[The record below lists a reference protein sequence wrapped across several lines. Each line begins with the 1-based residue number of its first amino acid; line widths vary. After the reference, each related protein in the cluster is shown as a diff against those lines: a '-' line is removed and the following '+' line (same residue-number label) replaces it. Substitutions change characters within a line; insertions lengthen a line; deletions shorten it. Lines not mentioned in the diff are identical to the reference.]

1 MLRRAIIILR
11 CHERKI
17 MFILINIP
25 VGWFVSN
32 NNNNKKSK
40 NLGDTKRLKAV
51 IDNVI
56 DGIITITDKG
66 MIDSFNQAATKIF
79 GYSVDEVIGKNVKVL
94 MPEPFHSEHDGYLHS
109 HNTTGVKKIIG
120 IGREVAGQRKDGST
134 FPLDLAVT
142 DFTIDNQRYFL
153 GIIRDLSE
161 RQRSEDELVVLQSR
175 LQGVFN
181 SVIDGVIIID
191 AKGTIDAFNPA
202 AEGIFGFTEE
212 EVLGENVK
220 ILMPNPYRSEHDGYL
235 KNHLTTGEKKIIG
248 IGREVSGLCK
258 DGTVFPM
265 DLAVSPMQISGKPM
279 FVGLVRNI
287 TERKQREEDTKLAKL
302 DAESANRMKS
312 EFLANMSHELRTPL
326 NAIIGYSEMLKED
339 AEDEGNTQTID
350 DLNKICQSGN
360 HLLKLINDVLD
371 LAKIEAGCVELV
383 VEKFNV
389 LALVQEVS
397 TVIKHQMSNNNNRF
411 DIVCDANIGEI
422 IGDEYRLR
430 QVLLNLLS
438 NAAKFTSEG
447 LVTMAVNRE
456 EQKGR
461 QQLVITVSDTG
472 IGMTPE
478 QVDKVFI
485 PFVQADASTTR
496 QFGGTGLGLAISK
509 DISNI
514 MKGTLQAQSEEG
526 KGSTF
531 TVRIPVDL
539 SSFN

>member
-1 MLRRAIIILR
+1 MLRGAIIILP
-11 CHERKI
+11 CYKRKI
-17 MFILINIP
+17 MFILSEIP
-25 VGWFVSN
+25 LGWSV

-56 DGIITITDKG
+56 DGIITITDEG

-109 HNTTGVKKIIG
+109 HKTTGVKKIIG
-120 IGREVAGQRKDGST
+120 IGREVSGQRKDGST

-142 DFTIDNQRYFL
+142 DFTIDSQRYFL

-191 AKGTIDAFNPA
+191 GKGTIDAFNPA

-220 ILMPNPYRSEHDGYL
+220 VLMPNPYRSGHDGYL
-235 KNHLTTGEKKIIG
+235 KNYLTTGEKKIIG

-265 DLAVSPMQISGKPM
+265 DLAVSPMQISGEPM

-287 TERKQREEDTKLAKL
+287 TKRKQREEDTKLAKL

-350 DLNKICQSGN
+350 DLNKICLSGN

-389 LALVQEVS
+389 FALVQEVS
-397 TVIKHQMSNNNNRF
+397 IVIKHQMSNNNNRF
-411 DIVCDANIGEI
+411 DIVCDENIGEI

-438 NAAKFTSEG
+438 NAAKFTNEG
-447 LVTMAVNRE
+447 LVTMAVKRE
-456 EQKGR
+456 EQEGK
-461 QQLVITVSDTG
+461 QQLAIIVSDTG

-478 QVDKVFI
+478 QVDKIFI

-539 SSFN
+539 SFFN

>member
-1 MLRRAIIILR
+1 
-11 CHERKI
+11 
-17 MFILINIP
+17 
-25 VGWFVSN
+25 V
-32 NNNNKKSK
+32 NNKDNASN

-51 IDNVI
+51 IDHVI
-56 DGIITITDKG
+56 DGIITITEKG
-66 MIDSFNQAATKIF
+66 LIDSFNQAATKIF
-79 GYSVDEVIGKNVKVL
+79 GYSADEVIGKNVKVL
-94 MPEPFHSEHDGYLHS
+94 MPEPFHSEHDGYLNH
-109 HNTTGVKKIIG
+109 HNTTGEKKIIG
-120 IGREVAGQRKDGST
+120 IGREVVGQRKDGST

-142 DFTIDNQRYFL
+142 DFTIDGDRYFL

-161 RQRSEDELVVLQSR
+161 RQRSQDELAVLQSR

-220 ILMPNPYRSEHDGYL
+220 ILMPDPYRSGHDGYL
-235 KNHLTTGEKKIIG
+235 SNHLTTGEKKIIG

-279 FVGLVRNI
+279 FVGLIRNI
-287 TERKQREEDTKLAKL
+287 TERKQHEEDTKLAKL
-302 DAESANRMKS
+302 AAESANRMKS

-326 NAIIGYSEMLKED
+326 NAIIGYSEMLRED
-339 AEDEGNTQTID
+339 AEDEGNTQGMD
-350 DLNKICQSGN
+350 DLNKICTSGN

-371 LAKIEAGCVELV
+371 LAKIEAGRVELV
-383 VEKFNV
+383 LEKFNV
-389 LALVQEVS
+389 FAFVEEIS
-397 TVIKHQMSNNNNRF
+397 MVIQHQMNNNNNRF
-411 DIVCDANIGEI
+411 DIVCDENIGEI
-422 IGDEYRLR
+422 TGDECRLR

-438 NAAKFTSEG
+438 NSAKFTRNGRVTLTVKREG
-447 LVTMAVNRE
+447 NNNKE
-456 EQKGR
+456 
-461 QQLVITVSDTG
+461 QLVITVSDTG
-472 IGMTPE
+472 IGMTAE

-496 QFGGTGLGLAISK
+496 QYGGTGLGLAISK
-509 DISNI
+509 DICDI
-514 MKGTLQAQSEEG
+514 MRGTLYAKSEAG
-526 KGSTF
+526 KGSIF

-539 SSFN
+539 SSLDHKGRWNVKEEL